1 MTFLRSQN
9 NEPTRYSTC
18 NWFWKGFHS
27 IRWTTNF
34 YFRFYRK
41 WVLDQ
46 IFFNGLRLSI
56 GTCQAVYSLNN
67 GFTTDIF
74 FGNLWVRQGDHF
86 SSLLFILALET
97 LVSQSRENRN
107 IKGFFINGKEFKT
120 TLFPDDMTCFL
131 RDTHSYFRLLKS
143 LKKILPDTQA
153 FV

>member
-1 MTFLRSQN
+1 MLYFNTNKPHSFLFFCLQNTSCIRKPQVISGGGDAHPLHPPPRSA
-9 NEPTRYSTC
+9 P
-18 NWFWKGFHS
+18 
-27 IRWTTNF
+27 
-34 YFRFYRK
+34 
-41 WVLDQ
+41 V
-46 IFFNGLRLSI
+46 
-56 GTCQAVYSLNN
+56 LNN

-74 FGNLWVRQGDHF
+74 FGKRWVRQGDHF

-120 TLFPDDMTCFL
+120 TLFHDDMTCFL
-131 RDTHSYFRLLKS
+131 RDTNSYFRLLKS

>member
-1 MTFLRSQN
+1 MTKNGKKLNVVLIESGGGGGGGGGRPPHPLHPPPRSA
-9 NEPTRYSTC
+9 P
-18 NWFWKGFHS
+18 
-27 IRWTTNF
+27 
-34 YFRFYRK
+34 
-41 WVLDQ
+41 V
-46 IFFNGLRLSI
+46 
-56 GTCQAVYSLNN
+56 LNN

-74 FGNLWVRQGDHF
+74 FGKRWVRHGDHF

-120 TLFPDDMTCFL
+120 TLFHDDMTCFL
-131 RDTHSYFRLLKS
+131 RDTNSYFRLLKS